1 MVAKKPTRP
10 VAASQYDN
18 TTPSGAAADEI
29 LKQYGDL
36 TPSVLRIMNA
46 GLTELG
52 QMHAIE
58 AFRTALTTPGDSMRD
73 PRNAIAAGRSLD
85 GSPEPTP

>member
-1 MVAKKPTRP
+1 MVAKKPARP
-10 VAASQYDN
+10 VAPSQYDN

-29 LKQYGDL
+29 LKQYHDL

-46 GLTELG
+46 GLTEGG

-58 AFRTALTTPGDSMRD
+58 AFRTALTTPGDQMRD
-73 PRNAIAAGRSLD
+73 PRNAIKAARSFD